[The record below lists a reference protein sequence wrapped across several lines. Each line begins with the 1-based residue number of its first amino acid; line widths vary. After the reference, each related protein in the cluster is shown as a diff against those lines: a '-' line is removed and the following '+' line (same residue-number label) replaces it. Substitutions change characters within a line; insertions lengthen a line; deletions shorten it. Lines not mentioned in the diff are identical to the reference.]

1 MSYTDTFAVLTTTPL
16 MSLDYQVGVAG
27 VYMG

>member
-1 MSYTDTFAVLTTTPL
+1 MSHADAFAVLTTTPL
-16 MSLDYQVGVAG
+16 RSLDYQVGVAG